1 MAGGGSSQQ
10 SSTSQLD
17 PEIKQAYLQNK
28 ARATGVAENLGA
40 REFAGFTPE
49 QLTAFGI
56 TQRTATEMPGLQ
68 KLQSGAGTISNVANL
83 TPEQLSGGSILNRN
97 IASYMN
103 PYEKEAIDLTLG
115 DLGRQRDI
123 ALTNERSRATAAKAF
138 GGTRAPIAEA
148 QVADPYVREMA
159 KTSAEMRRQGYT
171 QAAGLAE
178 SDINRETA
186 AKTAAANLGLTAG
199 QTLADLGVKEQALG
213 YQAGEAL
220 AGVGAQRQQLSQAEI
235 DAIRNL
241 PLEQQ
246 QIINQALSLQP
257 AGGAGTQTA
266 SAGGSQQNIWK
277 WFGA

>member
-1 MAGGGSSQQ
+1 MAGGGASQQ

-17 PEIKQAYLQNK
+17 PEIKQAFLSNK

-103 PYEKEAIDLTLG
+103 PYTSEVVDRTMSDI
-115 DLGRQRDI
+115 GRARDI

-138 GGTRAPIAEA
+138 GGTRGLVAEQLA
-148 QVADPYVREMA
+148 SEPYVKQMGDVAAQLRKE
-159 KTSAEMRRQGYT
+159 GYT
-171 QAAGLAE
+171 QATGLAE

-186 AKTAAANLGLTAG
+186 ARTAAANLGLTAG
-199 QTLADLGVKEQALG
+199 QTLADLGAKEQALG

-220 AGVGAQRQQLSQAEI
+220 AGVGAQRQGLSQAQM

-266 SAGGSQQNIWK
+266 SSGGSQQNIWK
-277 WFGA
+277 WLGI